1 MNFRAMM
8 CGLLGLVG
16 LTTAACADSTAHED
30 GDGALKPEISVLEAR
45 QAQLDGDI
53 ILIDVRR
60 PGEWESTGL
69 PQGAARATLQD
80 DDFIAQVEAIV
91 AGRRDAQIA
100 FTCRTGDRS
109 KTARDRLRAAGYSN
123 VTSVSGGLLGRN
135 GWKRAG
141 LPLMS
146 LAQADCASDAPEA
159 SC

>member
-1 MNFRAMM
+1 MLAP
-8 CGLLGLVG
+8 LLALFASALLAG
-16 LTTAACADSTAHED
+16 CAGAEEAGAGPAEITPVQAHERHAA
-30 GDGALKPEISVLEAR
+30 GEL
-45 QAQLDGDI
+45 

-60 PGEWESTGL
+60 PEEWESTGL

-80 DDFIAQVEAIV
+80 DDFIAQVESIV
-91 AGRRDAQIA
+91 AGQRDARIA

-109 KTARDRLRAAGYSN
+109 KTARDRLAAAGYSN

-141 LPLMS
+141 LPVMS
-146 LAQADCASDAPEA
+146 LAQADCAGKDPEA